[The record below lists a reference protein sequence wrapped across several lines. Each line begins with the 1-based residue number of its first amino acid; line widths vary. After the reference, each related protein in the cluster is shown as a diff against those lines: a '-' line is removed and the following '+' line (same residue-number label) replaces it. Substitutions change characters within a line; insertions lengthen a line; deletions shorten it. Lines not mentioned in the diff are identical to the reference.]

1 MHIREYQ
8 EWLETWDRARGW
20 DRVSLSHT
28 LLHAY
33 EEMGEVA
40 RLALQWEGYKA
51 APGSEAWSAEL
62 AEELSD
68 VMVFLFKLA
77 YQCGVDMEEA
87 LLAGQAKAEGRY
99 PDLTV
104 ASAELARYHARQ
116 TEMLAWLTDSERDGG
131 SSAAPQGG
139 PSAPDMGG

>member
-1 MHIREYQ
+1 
-8 EWLETWDRARGW
+8 
-20 DRVSLSHT
+20 LSHT

-51 APGSEAWSAEL
+51 APDTEAWTAGM

-87 LLAGQAKAEGRY
+87 LLAGQAKAEDRY
-99 PDLTV
+99 PDISG
-104 ASAELARYHARQ
+104 ASAELERYHRRQ
-116 TEMLAWLTDSERDGG
+116 AELAERMRVAHEPG
-131 SSAAPQGG
+131 STAHE
-139 PSAPDMGG
+139 